1 MEGSQKPDPRKAG
14 DVGSKGPK
22 PQRKNE
28 SDKEESRC
36 KPEEMDT
43 KEYGKMLTIIF
54 TLEEGRVPDR
64 KEKRWKVE
72 GEKRRGHQER
82 ERQRDPW
89 RADDPPLQSTT

>member
-64 KEKRWKVE
+64 KEKRWNVE
-72 GEKRRGHQER
+72 GEKKKGSPGER
-82 ERQRDPW
+82 ETERPME
-89 RADDPPLQSTT
+89 SG